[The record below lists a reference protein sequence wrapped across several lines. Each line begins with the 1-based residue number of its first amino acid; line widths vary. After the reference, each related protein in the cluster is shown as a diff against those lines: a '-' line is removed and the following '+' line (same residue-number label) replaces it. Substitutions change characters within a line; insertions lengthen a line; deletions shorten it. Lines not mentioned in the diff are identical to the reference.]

1 MRQIQSHKNDRI
13 ESMGIGEREGR
24 NQMDT
29 TYRHWLMLQMIPRH
43 PRKIDGAAIEA
54 RLRDEGYETTRRTI
68 QRDLMML
75 ANVFPLICDG
85 KSKPFGW
92 SWSSD
97 APGLTV
103 PNMDPAAALTFRMV
117 EQHLAPLLPR
127 SAFRSIEP
135 YLSRAGRVLDRLSEN
150 RLRAWPQKVRVVP
163 RGQPLRAPEVK
174 EEVLETVCT
183 ALLEECRL
191 CARYRKRGESEAKE
205 YEVSPLGLV
214 FQDRIIYLVAT
225 LWDYKDPI
233 LLLLHRFESAE
244 LLEKPCTPPVGFD
257 LEAYSERELHFPEGE
272 QPLRLEALFNA
283 GVAMHLAETPLS
295 DDQQMTE
302 KADGRVLVKA
312 TIADTAQLRWWL
324 LGFGDRVEVRKPKRL
339 REEFRAISR
348 RLCEQYD
355 GKGA

>member
-1 MRQIQSHKNDRI
+1 M
-13 ESMGIGEREGR
+13 EIGEIGR
-24 NQMDT
+24 DQMDT

-54 RLRDEGYETTRRTI
+54 RLRDEGYDTTRRTI
-68 QRDLMML
+68 QRDLMTL

-92 SWSSD
+92 SWSSG

-103 PNMDPAAALTFRMV
+103 PNLGPAAALTFRMV

-135 YLSRAGRVLDRLSEN
+135 YLSRAGQVLDRLSEN
-150 RLRAWPQKVRVVP
+150 RLRSWPQKVRVVP
-163 RGQPLRAPEVK
+163 RGQPLHAPEVK
-174 EEVLETVCT
+174 AEVLEAVCQ
-183 ALLEECRL
+183 ALLEERRL
-191 CARYRKRGESEAKE
+191 YARYRKRGETAAKE

-225 LWDYKDPI
+225 LWDYEDPL

-244 LLEKPCTPPVGFD
+244 LLERPCTPPAGFD
-257 LEAYSERELHFPEGE
+257 LAAYSESELHFPETE
-272 QPLRLEALFNA
+272 KPLRLEALFDA
-283 GVAMHLAETPLS
+283 GAAWHLEETPLS

-302 KADGRVLVKA
+302 KPDGRVLIKA
-312 TIADTAQLRWWL
+312 TVADTAQLRWWL
-324 LGFGDRVEVRKPKRL
+324 LGFGARVEVRKPKRL
-339 REEFRAISR
+339 REEFQTISR
-348 RLCEQYD
+348 RLFEQYD
-355 GKGA
+355 GNGA